1 MTMRTTNKNF
11 TNATRKLHT
20 LMCEAITDLLNIHGE
35 SLVEFNNKTAKVI
48 FDFEDGLVSINADA
62 VRLDGDILEIR
73 EEGSDEWYG
82 IGYYSDVVA
91 CSIDAIY
98 GLTHEAL
105 GMQCIYTTVDYGGK
119 EYDCR
124 MVYSTDVNISAD
136 DKEPTNI
143 LIAPQSLNEAL
154 ESNDDFDCE
163 VDEEIYFFTE
173 DKNLNLPYKELCECL
188 IKEGID

>member
-1 MTMRTTNKNF
+1 MFTTKHDFTRITKNM
-11 TNATRKLHT
+11 HIH
-20 LMCEAITDLLNIHGE
+20 MCEAITNLLNIHDTKE
-35 SLVEFNNKTAKVI
+35 VQFENNKTAKVI
-48 FDFEDGLVSINADA
+48 FDFDEGLAAINADA
-62 VRLDGDILEIR
+62 VGLDGDILEIR

-98 GLTHEAL
+98 GFTHEAL
-105 GMQCIYTTVDYGGK
+105 DMQCIYTTVDYGGK